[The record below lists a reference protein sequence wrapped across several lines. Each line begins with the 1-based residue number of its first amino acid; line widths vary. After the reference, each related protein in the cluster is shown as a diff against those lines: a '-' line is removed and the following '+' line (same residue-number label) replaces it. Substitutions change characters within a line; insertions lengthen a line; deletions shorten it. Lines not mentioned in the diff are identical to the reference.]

1 MISLDWPQGS
11 PVVRWTHDGQ
21 SVERAYDRPPQ
32 SVMVWGDRV
41 LVVEALDCTPNAVT
55 DNAVVFAADGAEVVR
70 LKAPRGL
77 VAEPSW
83 VLGFYQAYPDAD
95 GQPIV
100 VVSTQVGDFWGR
112 PDVVEG
118 TLVDVQQWR

>member
-1 MISLDWPQGS
+1 MITLDWPQGS
-11 PVVRWTHDGQ
+11 LVVRWTHDGQ

-32 SVMVWGDRV
+32 SVMVWGDLV
-41 LVVEALDCTPNAVT
+41 LVVEALDYTPHTATNNA
-55 DNAVVFAADGAEVVR
+55 AVLTADGSEVVR
-70 LKAPRGL
+70 LTPPRGL

-83 VLGFYQAYPDAD
+83 VFGFYQAYPDAD

-112 PDVVEG
+112 PDTVEG
-118 TLVDVQQWR
+118 TLIDVREWR

>member
-1 MISLDWPQGS
+1 MIHLDWPQGDL
-11 PVVRWTHDGQ
+11 VVRWTHAGRT
-21 SVERAYDRPPQ
+21 VEQAYDRPPQ
-32 SVMVWGDRV
+32 SAMVWGDRV
-41 LVVEALDCTPNAVT
+41 LVVEALDCTPNTAT
-55 DNAVVFAADGAEVVR
+55 DNAVVFAADGSEVAR
-70 LKAPRGL
+70 LKPPRGL

-83 VLGFYQAYPDAD
+83 VFGFYQAYPDAH

-118 TLVDVQQWR
+118 SLVDMREWR